1 MARIRLKETLP
12 AKTDFLKSVGL
23 LPTSEALYELGKISE
38 QDGEF
43 DVALDYYRNAAS
55 SESVSGREATRAAV
69 RIDLA
74 RNPDDFVSVRVE
86 GIAPN
91 IVVGITNL
99 TAFDMS
105 NVVVAVDVIQSN
117 LKKNQ
122 YRIDLL
128 RLDRNTTAFRTL
140 AADSGIFVQN
150 VTMKVESAQLQR
162 M

>member
-1 MARIRLKETLP
+1 M
-12 AKTDFLKSVGL
+12 
-23 LPTSEALYELGKISE
+23 
-38 QDGEF
+38 
-43 DVALDYYRNAAS
+43 
-55 SESVSGREATRAAV
+55 
-69 RIDLA
+69 
-74 RNPDDFVSVRVE
+74 SVRVE
-86 GIAPN
+86 GIVPN

-99 TAFDMS
+99 TPFDMS